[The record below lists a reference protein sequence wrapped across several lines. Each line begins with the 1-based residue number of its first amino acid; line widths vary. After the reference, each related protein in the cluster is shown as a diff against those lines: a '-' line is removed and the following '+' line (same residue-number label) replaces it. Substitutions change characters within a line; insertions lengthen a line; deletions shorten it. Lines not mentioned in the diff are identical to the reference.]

1 MAADILTN
9 LVTSLGVDF
18 MSPITLAINVI
29 VSTIIGGI
37 VLLILVEIIGK
48 KFSEEVHPANAFLV
62 VLIINLINILGIL
75 GFITPYIS
83 FVPFV
88 PVILPVLIWIVMIK
102 LFFKEMSILHAVI
115 VGVIGWLLSIFLIP
129 YLVGIASG
137 FIPSF
142 G

>member
-18 MSPITLAINVI
+18 TSPITLAINVI

-37 VLLILVEIIGK
+37 VLLVLVEIVGK
-48 KFSEEVHPANAFLV
+48 KFSEEVRPANAFLV
-62 VLIINLINILGIL
+62 VLIINIINLPL
-75 GFITPYIS
+75 VMAFIGPMIA
-83 FVPFV
+83 FIPFV

-102 LFFKEMSILHAVI
+102 LFFKEMSFLHAII
-115 VGVIGWLLSIFLIP
+115 VGVVGWGLSIVLVP
-129 YLVGIASG
+129 LLVGVASG

-142 G
+142 V

>member
-18 MSPITLAINVI
+18 TNPITLAINVI

-62 VLIINLINILGIL
+62 VLIINLINLLGVL

-83 FVPFV
+83 FVPFL

-102 LFFKEMSILHAVI
+102 LFFGEMSILHAVM
-115 VGVIGWLLSIFLIP
+115 VGVVGWLLSIFLIP